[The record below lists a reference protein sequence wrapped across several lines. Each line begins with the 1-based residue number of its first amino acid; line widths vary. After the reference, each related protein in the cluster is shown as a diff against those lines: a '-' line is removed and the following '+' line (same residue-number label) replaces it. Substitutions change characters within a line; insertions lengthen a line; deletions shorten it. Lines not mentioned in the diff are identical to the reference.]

1 MPKLKINKT
10 NVDKVAKPG
19 GASDVL
25 YWDVNGFGLRVTPTG
40 KAVFICQGR
49 IAGTKVDVR
58 LTIGTYSEALT
69 PDAARKQA
77 DLYRHQLEQG
87 LDPREVKKQQEAERV
102 TLGDVAK
109 AYLDREKLKPS
120 TAKWITY
127 FVDKV
132 FADWKSKPITS
143 ITGAMVTKRHKEI
156 SEQGLKGKKTPKG
169 APASANSAMVNLRA
183 LLNFANRQ
191 WRRADGSLLIPHL
204 PTEVMADR
212 WNVEG
217 DRTQRY
223 IPFDKVGAV
232 WNALHEARAKQNH
245 RDTLSAIDVTIMNLL
260 RGGRLME
267 MASLKWDQV
276 FIDDNDPSKYY
287 WHLIERKQGKPIK
300 LPLSTQAVVILKD
313 RLKDRQVE
321 NQFVFPSRGKNGHV
335 GDPRSTLEMVS
346 AVAGLHLS
354 SHDLRRAF
362 SNISMRE
369 CLIEKFRVDI
379 LIGHK
384 PSAEDITARNYVDL
398 TNLQWLHG
406 EVQKIGDWIE
416 KKELIAASANV
427 VALPAARA

>member
-10 NVDKVAKPG
+10 NIDKYAKPG
-19 GASDVL
+19 GAADVL

-49 IAGTKVDVR
+49 IAGTGTDVR
-58 LTIGTYSEALT
+58 LTIGTYSDALT
-69 PDAARKQA
+69 PEAARKKA

-87 LDPREVKKQQEAERV
+87 IDPRELKKQHQAEQV

-109 AYLDREKLKPS
+109 EYLARDKLRPS
-120 TAKWITY
+120 TAQWISY

-132 FADWKSKPITS
+132 FADWKDKPITS
-143 ITGAMVTKRHKEI
+143 ITGAMVTKRHREI
-156 SEQGLKGKKTPKG
+156 SEKGLKGKKIPKG

-191 WRRADGSLLIPHL
+191 YRRADGSLLIPHL

-212 WNVEG
+212 WNEEG

-223 IPFDKVGAV
+223 IAFDKVGAV
-232 WNALHEARAKQNH
+232 WNALHEARAKQTH

-260 RGGRLME
+260 CGGRLME

-276 FIDDNDPSKYY
+276 FVDDHEPSKCY

-313 RLKDRQVE
+313 RLSDRQND
-321 NQFVFPSRGKNGHV
+321 NQFIFPSRSKSGHV

-354 SHDLRRAF
+354 SHDLRRTF
-362 SNISMRE
+362 SNIAMRE

-416 KKELIAASANV
+416 QKGLIAAGANI
-427 VALPAARA
+427 LQMPARA

>member
-10 NVDKVAKPG
+10 NVDKVARPG
-19 GASDVL
+19 GTADVL
-25 YWDVNGFGLRVTPTG
+25 FWDTNGFGLRVTPTG

-102 TLGDVAK
+102 TLGEVAK

-120 TAKWITY
+120 TAKWIAY

-132 FADWKSKPITS
+132 FADWKGKPITS

-191 WRRADGSLLIPHL
+191 YRRADGSLLIPHL

-217 DRTQRY
+217 DRTDVY

-232 WNALHEARAKQNH
+232 WNMLHEERTKINH
-245 RDTLSAIDVTIMNLL
+245 KDTLSGIDVTILNLL
-260 RGGRLME
+260 CGGRISEGAGLT
-267 MASLKWDQV
+267 WDRV
-276 FIDDNDPSKYY
+276 YLDEADPSKSY
-287 WHLIERKQGKPIK
+287 WHLIDRKQGKPIK
-300 LPLSTQAVVILKD
+300 LPLSTQAQAILKD
-313 RLKDRQVE
+313 RLANRDPVSP
-321 NQFVFPSRGKNGHV
+321 FVFPSRGKQGFIR
-335 GDPRSTLEMVS
+335 DPRGTLEKVS
-346 AVAGLHLS
+346 ASAGRHMNN
-354 SHDLRRAF
+354 HGLRRTFA
-362 SNISMRE
+362 NLAMRE
-369 CLIEKFRVDI
+369 MLVEKFRTDL

-384 PSAEDITARNYVDL
+384 PSSEDVTARNYVDL
-398 TNLQWLHG
+398 TDLRWLHG

-416 KKELIAASANV
+416 QKGLIAASANV
-427 VALPAARA
+427 VPMPIRA

>member
-19 GASDVL
+19 GAADVL

-127 FVDKV
+127 FTDRV
-132 FADWKSKPITS
+132 FADWKGKPITS

-232 WNALHEARAKQNH
+232 WNALHDARARQNH

-260 RGGRLME
+260 CGGRLME

-276 FIDDNDPSKYY
+276 FIDDNDPSKCY

-300 LPLSTQAVVILKD
+300 LPLSAQAVVILKD
-313 RLKDRQVE
+313 RLKDRQDDS
-321 NQFVFPSRGKNGHV
+321 QFVFPSRGKNGHV

-354 SHDLRRAF
+354 SHDLRRTF
-362 SNISMRE
+362 SNIAMRE

-384 PSAEDITARNYVDL
+384 PSADDITARNYVEESL
-398 TNLQWLHG
+398 KNLPL
-406 EVQKIGDWIE
+406 
-416 KKELIAASANV
+416 AA
-427 VALPAARA
+427 

>member
-10 NVDKVAKPG
+10 NIDKVAKPG
-19 GASDVL
+19 GTSDVL
-25 YWDVNGFGLRVTPTG
+25 FWDVNGFGLRVTPTG

-49 IAGTKVDVR
+49 IAGTTTDVR
-58 LTIGTYSEALT
+58 LTIGVYSDALQ
-69 PDAARKQA
+69 PDAARKMA

-87 LDPREVKKQQEAERV
+87 IDPRELKKQQEAERV

-120 TAKWITY
+120 TAKWISY

-132 FADWKSKPITS
+132 FADWKDKPITA

-191 WRRADGSLLIPHL
+191 YRRADGSLLIPHL

-223 IPFDKVGAV
+223 IAFDKVGAV
-232 WNALHEARAKQNH
+232 WNALHDARAKQNH

-260 RGGRLME
+260 CGGRLME
-267 MASLKWDQV
+267 MASLRWNQV
-276 FIDDNDPSKYY
+276 FIDDSDPSKCY

-300 LPLSTQAVVILKD
+300 LPLSTQAVGILKD
-313 RLKDRQVE
+313 RLKDRVDE

-354 SHDLRRAF
+354 SHDLRRTF
-362 SNISMRE
+362 SNIAMRE

-384 PSAEDITARNYVDL
+384 PSADDITARNYVDL
-398 TNLQWLHG
+398 TNLQWLYG
-406 EVQKIGDWIE
+406 EVQKIGSWIE
-416 KKELIAASANV
+416 QKGLIAASVNV
-427 VALPAARA
+427 VALAIRA

>member
-19 GASDVL
+19 GAADVL

-127 FVDKV
+127 FTDRV
-132 FADWKSKPITS
+132 FADWKGKPITS

-232 WNALHEARAKQNH
+232 WNALHDARARQNH

-260 RGGRLME
+260 CGGRLME

-276 FIDDNDPSKYY
+276 FIDDNDPSKCY

-300 LPLSTQAVVILKD
+300 LPLSAQAVVILKD
-313 RLKDRQVE
+313 RLKDRQDDS
-321 NQFVFPSRGKNGHV
+321 QFVFPSRGKNGHV

-354 SHDLRRAF
+354 SHDLRRTF
-362 SNISMRE
+362 SNIAMRE

-384 PSAEDITARNYVDL
+384 PSADDITARNYVDM

-416 KKELIAASANV
+416 QKGLIAASANV
-427 VALPAARA
+427 VALPIRA